1 MSLLLHR
8 QNYQQKNVNN
18 NKSGRL
24 KNKKIVYNYRM
35 SDKYKF
41 LEKKIF
47 DMLWQYSQKAI
58 GCLSRII

>member
-8 QNYQQKNVNN
+8 QNYQQKN
-18 NKSGRL
+18 KSGRL
-24 KNKKIVYNYRM
+24 KNKKTVYNYRM
-35 SDKYKF
+35 LDKYKF
-41 LEKKIF
+41 LEKKNF